1 MHPLCVAQLPL
12 PLSARPL
19 RPLRLVMATPTEFV
33 SSPHV
38 DLLAHYQRVHSGSPT
53 ETEHALRFDE
63 AEARTLLVSTSPAIE
78 PQAGESDDPAV
89 LLPLPREWSR
99 VRREQLK
106 LPSEQRTLPALRVDT
121 SDPRLLRR
129 GLWLAC
135 ATMYFPSVLKAEDA
149 LIRSSGEQLPE
160 VSFSSL
166 ADLATQSAAAV
177 VAAPSVLER
186 ISELRV
192 PKSFEVSVVSGGI
205 TNQLY
210 RCSLSSHSHAPV
222 LVRIYG
228 PRTEL
233 VIDRS
238 KENEVVDVLS
248 VRQQGPRIFGRFENG
263 RLESWLSGHSLTPA
277 EMREPGMARMIAAT
291 LAKLHCQSM
300 PFPRSPVIASVLRKW
315 SQIASEVRFPDN
327 AAKQA
332 ILDRLNLPEV
342 VRAVDEFLARV
353 ESSYYGSRS
362 ALVFAHND
370 LLSGNIMFDA
380 GSASPAATAA
390 AVSSSATSS
399 SPSSSAAS
407 PSSAAS
413 ASAATVSSSPPRVFL
428 VDFEYA
434 NFNPRAFDLANHFA
448 ECCGFECEW
457 EHFPKRTQMCNFMES
472 YLHAVQRV
480 QAEQAEQQAVV
491 ANSELGATVAA
502 SAAAALASSSSS
514 SLPMSRACM
523 ELYAEVQCWLL
534 APHLF
539 WTLWAVVQGR
549 HSPIDFEYL
558 PYSLLRFQAFKD
570 MKPRWEQW
578 VEATPDTIEKI
589 MENEP

>member
-1 MHPLCVAQLPL
+1 
-12 PLSARPL
+12 
-19 RPLRLVMATPTEFV
+19 MATSTEFV

-38 DLLAHYQRVHSGSPT
+38 DLLAHYQRVHSGAPT
-53 ETEHALRFDE
+53 AHETEHAMRFDE
-63 AEARTLLVSTSPAIE
+63 AAAQTPLVSTSPDIG
-78 PQAGESDDPAV
+78 PQDGESSDPAV

-99 VRREQLK
+99 VRREQLQ
-106 LPSEQRTLPALRVDT
+106 LPSEKRALPSLRVDT
-121 SDPRLLRR
+121 NDPRLLRR

-135 ATMYFPSVLKAEDA
+135 AVMYLPSVLQAEEA
-149 LIRSSGEQLPE
+149 LSRASDEPLPE
-160 VSFSSL
+160 LSFSSL
-166 ADLATQSAAAV
+166 AGLAASSAAAT
-177 VAAPSVLER
+177 VAAPTVLER

-192 PKSFEVSVVSGGI
+192 PHSFEVSVVSGGI

-210 RCSLSSHSHAPV
+210 RCSLATHPHAPV

-248 VRQQGPRIFGRFENG
+248 VRQQGPRIFGRFGNG

-291 LAKLHCQSM
+291 LARLHCQSM

-315 SQIASEVRFPDN
+315 SQIAAEVSFPDN
-327 AAKQA
+327 ASKQA
-332 ILDRLNLPEV
+332 ILDQLNLPEV
-342 VRAVDEFLARV
+342 VRAVEEFLSRV
-353 ESSYYGSRS
+353 ERSYYGSRS

-370 LLSGNIMFDA
+370 LLSGNVMYDA
-380 GSASPAATAA
+380 GVAASAATAA
-390 AVSSSATSS
+390 A
-399 SPSSSAAS
+399 SSSAAASS
-407 PSSAAS
+407 PSASSAPS
-413 ASAATVSSSPPRVFL
+413 ASAAAAVPRVFL

-457 EHFPKRTQMCNFMES
+457 EHFPKRGQMQNFMES
-472 YLHAVQRV
+472 YINAVKNV
-480 QAEQAEQQAVV
+480 QEEQQASD
-491 ANSELGATVAA
+491 AHSSEGTTVAA
-502 SAAAALASSSSS
+502 SAAAVISPSSSSSSS
-514 SLPMSRACM
+514 SLSCACS
-523 ELYAEVQCWLL
+523 ELYAEVQAWLL

-570 MKPRWEQW
+570 MKPKWERW
-578 VEATPDTIEKI
+578 VEATPETLEKL
-589 MENEP
+589 MESEP